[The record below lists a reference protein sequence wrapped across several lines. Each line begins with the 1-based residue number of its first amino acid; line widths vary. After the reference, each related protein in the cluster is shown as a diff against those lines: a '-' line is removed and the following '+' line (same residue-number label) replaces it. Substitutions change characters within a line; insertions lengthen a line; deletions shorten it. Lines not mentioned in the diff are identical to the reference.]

1 MLTEAREVQGKALA
15 SSKGILGSMQ
25 PSSGFS
31 GLQAPPK
38 EPLES
43 TGNQAS
49 SSSPAGGPH
58 KKPSIQCPECDSKRL
73 FRDGVDHN
81 DDGSTTQR
89 WLCRD
94 CGLRFR
100 AERKTRPRRS
110 ISEELSSFPMV
121 KAPSPANKSMIIKG
135 EMGLATNSQVCV
147 ANARGAKNLDSAAA
161 ETKQAVGDIKN
172 INQEAQIVSYLIHMK
187 NQGYRDPTI
196 EAKDFQL
203 RRLVKLGANLNDGES
218 VKKAVASLSEASESY
233 KLLLC
238 TAYEGFAL
246 KNGIPWTKPNYKQS
260 SPLPFVPH
268 ESELDAL
275 IAGCGKKTATLL
287 RLLKETAM
295 RLGEAWQVEWKDF
308 DATNRTVMCKY
319 PEKNSRSRAFN
330 ISSDLTLML
339 QAMPQRSQFIFSC
352 CRQPVGREEHKTHMN
367 NLKKQKG
374 LLGHQR
380 RRISIKLKNPRINEI
395 NYHSFRHWK
404 ATQLYHQTKDILYV
418 MKYLGHREVK
428 NTLIYIDLETISFP
442 HGGDDYHAKIARTE
456 QEAIKLVEAGFE
468 FVCDIDGAKLFR
480 KRK

>member
-1 MLTEAREVQGKALA
+1 MAETHDVQGKALA

-25 PSSGFS
+25 PNSGFS
-31 GLQAPPK
+31 GLHAPPK

-43 TGNQAS
+43 TGNQKNNS
-49 SSSPAGGPH
+49 STSENH
-58 KKPSIQCPECDSKRL
+58 YKNFSIQCPECDSKRL
-73 FRDGVDHN
+73 FRDGVDHS

-100 AERKTRPRRS
+100 AERKTRALPS
-110 ISEELSSFPMV
+110 ISEELSDFSIG
-121 KAPSPANKSMIIKG
+121 KALILSNKSMVIKG
-135 EMGLATNSQVCV
+135 EKGLANNSQVCV
-147 ANARGAKNLDSAAA
+147 ANARGAKNLDSTAVK
-161 ETKQAVGDIKN
+161 TKQAVGDNKN
-172 INQEAQIVSYLIHMK
+172 ISQEAMIVSYLIYMK
-187 NQGYRDPTI
+187 NQGYRDATI

-203 RRLVKLGANLNDGES
+203 RRLVKLGASLNDGES

-246 KNGIPWTKPNYKQS
+246 KNGISWAKPNYKQS

-275 IAGCGKKTATLL
+275 IAGSGKKTATLL

-308 DATNRTVMCKY
+308 DSTNRTVMCKY

-330 ISSDLTLML
+330 ISADLTLML
-339 QAMPQRSQFIFSC
+339 QSMPQRSQFIFSC
-352 CRQPVGREEHKTHMN
+352 SRQPTSREDHKTHMS

-442 HGGDDYHAKIARTE
+442 HGGDDFHAKIARTE
-456 QEAIKLVEAGFE
+456 QEAIKLIEAGFE
-468 FVCDIDGAKLFR
+468 FVCDMSGAKLFR

>member
-1 MLTEAREVQGKALA
+1 MTATSEVHGKALA
-15 SSKGILGSMQ
+15 SSKGILGSTQ
-25 PSSGFS
+25 PTGDVS
-31 GLQAPPK
+31 GLQALPK
-38 EPLES
+38 EPHELI
-43 TGNQAS
+43 TGQANN
-49 SSSPAGGPH
+49 SPTSAGPH
-58 KKPSIQCPECDSKRL
+58 QKPSRKCPECESKRL
-73 FRDGVDHN
+73 FKDGVDHN
-81 DDGSTTQR
+81 DDGTMTQR

-100 AERKTRPRRS
+100 AERKTRARPS
-110 ISEELSSFPMV
+110 IGQELSSFTMG
-121 KAPSPANKSMIIKG
+121 KASIFSKKSMVIKG
-135 EMGLATNSQVCV
+135 ELGLPANSQVCV
-147 ANARGAKNLDSAAA
+147 ANARGAKNLDSTAA
-161 ETKQAVGDIKN
+161 ETKQAVGDNKN
-172 INQEAQIVSYLIHMK
+172 INQEAMIVSYLIHMK
-187 NQGYRDPTI
+187 NQGYRDATI

-218 VKKAVASLSEASESY
+218 VKKAVASLSEATESY

-246 KNGIPWTKPNYKQS
+246 KNGIPWTKPKYKQS

-275 IAGCGKKTATLL
+275 IAGSGKKTATLL

-330 ISSDLTLML
+330 ISADLTLML
-339 QAMPQRSQFIFSC
+339 QSMPQRSQFIFSC
-352 CRQPVGREEHKTHMN
+352 SRQPIGREEHKTHMS
-367 NLKKQKG
+367 NLKRQKG

-380 RRISIKLKNPRINEI
+380 KRISIKLKNPRINEI

-442 HGGDDYHAKIARTE
+442 HGGDDFHAKIARTE
-456 QEAIKLVEAGFE
+456 QEAIKLIEAGFE
-468 FVCDIDGAKLFR
+468 FVCDMSGAKLFR